1 MALPPPRLPV
11 PPHQLSPPRVGHGS
25 SPLKFCVSVCPSKPF
40 FHEFLPLHL
49 RWPFTAQPTGCVRTL
64 WPWWPCCSCCWR
76 HGSNTDYDD
85 GARWSLRQTGDKKKK
100 NRRRGEAPGI
110 SGEVWVSAT
119 RMVLFIVVGRCTVCV
134 LMLPV
139 LTSASSCLFVFNS
152 IE

>member
-76 HGSNTDYDD
+76 HGSNTDCDD

-100 NRRRGEAPGI
+100 TGGGEK
-110 SGEVWVSAT
+110 
-119 RMVLFIVVGRCTVCV
+119 
-134 LMLPV
+134 LPV
-139 LTSASSCLFVFNS
+139 SVVKCEFQPQGWFCSLLSGGAQYVFLCYLYLPLHHPVYLFLTL
-152 IE
+152 